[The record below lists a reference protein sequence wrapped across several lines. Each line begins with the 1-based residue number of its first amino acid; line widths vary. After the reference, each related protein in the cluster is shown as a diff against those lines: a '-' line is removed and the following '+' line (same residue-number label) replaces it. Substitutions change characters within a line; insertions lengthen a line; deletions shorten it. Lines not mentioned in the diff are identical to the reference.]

1 MRLGENGA
9 RMTDVVEIRPGRVE
23 VPSLR
28 RFGATLYEHRYLL
41 WQLSVR
47 EFLGPFRGSLL
58 GAFWAFATPLVLLFV
73 YAFVFSFVFR
83 MRWGGNVSESF
94 LAYGL
99 VLFAS
104 FIPFSFLSTA
114 LIRSSSLVVSHGGLV
129 SKVVFPLEILPTSV
143 LLSCLLQLAVTTSIL
158 VVLAPVALGSPLSGL
173 LRALPVLVLHLVF
186 TAGLT
191 FFLSSLAVFVRDL
204 GNVVGIALQ
213 VLFFLTPITYPES
226 AFPARFRWV
235 LDLNPLALVVRLW
248 REAIVFG
255 RGPDLSALGTLAA
268 MAIVSFAAGYWWF
281 HRTRK
286 AFVEVL

>member
-1 MRLGENGA
+1 MS
-9 RMTDVVEIRPGRVE
+9 DFVEIVPGRGE
-23 VPSLR
+23 IPTLR
-28 RFGATLYEHRYLL
+28 RFAGTLYDNRYLL
-41 WQLSVR
+41 WQLAVR
-47 EFLGPFRGSLL
+47 EFLGPFRGSVL
-58 GAFWAFATPLVLLFV
+58 GALWAWIYPMVLLFV

-114 LIRSSSLVVSHGGLV
+114 LNRSSSLIVSHAGLV
-129 SKVVFPLEILPTSV
+129 SKVVFPLEILPVSV
-143 LLSCLLQLAVTTSIL
+143 LLSCFLQLAATTSIL
-158 VVLAPVALGSPLSGL
+158 VVAAPLALGAPLSGL
-173 LRALPVLVLHLVF
+173 LRAMPVLALHLLF

-191 FFLSSLAVFVRDL
+191 FFLSSLAVFVRDI

-213 VLFFLTPITYPES
+213 ILFFLTPITYPET
-226 AFPARFRWV
+226 AFPQRFRWV

-248 REAIVFG
+248 RDALVFG
-255 RGPDLSALGTLAA
+255 RGPSLPALTTLAA
-268 MAIVSFAAGYWWF
+268 MAVVSFALGYWWF
-281 HRTRK
+281 YRTRK